1 MGRFALSALLLM
13 ASSMAAAAQTVT
25 VYSYRQPFLVEP
37 MLEMFTKETGIET
50 QVVFAQTGL
59 EERLKREGRLS
70 PADVVLTTDI
80 SRLATLVDM
89 GLTQPVDSKVLSENL
104 PSQYRDPDNQWFAL
118 TLRVRNIYSAKDR
131 VGAASDITYEDLA
144 TAPFKG
150 KICMRSGKNAYNIAL
165 VASMIA
171 HHGEAET
178 KAWLEGVKANLAR
191 KPQGNDRAQV
201 RAVAEGACDYAIGN
215 SYYYGKM
222 LEDENQRGWAEAVV
236 INFPNQNDRGAHM
249 NVSGGVMAK
258 HAKNPEG
265 AKALLEFLSSEKAQG
280 LYAQLN
286 YEYPVN
292 PKVAPSELV
301 ASWGQYKAD
310 VLPVAQL
317 AEHHAA
323 AVKLLDEV
331 QFDL

>member
-1 MGRFALSALLLM
+1 MGRITLSALLLM
-13 ASSMAAAAQTVT
+13 VSSLASAAQTVT

-37 MLEMFTKETGIET
+37 MLEMFTKETGIQT

-80 SRLATLVDM
+80 SRLATLVEM
-89 GLTQPVDSKVLSENL
+89 GLTQPVQSDVLNENL
-104 PSQYRDPDNQWFAL
+104 PSQYRDPDNHWFAL
-118 TLRVRNIYSAKDR
+118 TLRVRNIYSSKER
-131 VGAASDITYEDLA
+131 VGAAEHISYEALA
-144 TAPFKG
+144 TEPFQG
-150 KICMRSGKNAYNIAL
+150 KICMRSGKNAYNVAL
-165 VASMIA
+165 IASMIA

-222 LEDENQRGWAEAVV
+222 LQDDNQRGWADAVV
-236 INFPNQNDRGAHM
+236 INFPNQDDRGAHM

-265 AKALLEFLSSEKAQG
+265 AKALLEFLSGEAAQG
-280 LYAQLN
+280 LYAELN
-286 YEYPVN
+286 MEYPVN

-301 ASWGQYKAD
+301 GSWGQFKAD
-310 VLPVAQL
+310 ALPVFKL

-323 AVKLLDEV
+323 AMKLLDEV
-331 QFDL
+331 KFDL

>member
-13 ASSMAAAAQTVT
+13 ASSVASAAQTVT

-89 GLTQPVDSKVLSENL
+89 GLTQPVQSDVLNENL
-104 PSQYRDPDNQWFAL
+104 PSQYRDPENHWFAL

-131 VGAASDITYEDLA
+131 VGAAEGISYEDLA

-201 RAVAEGACDYAIGN
+201 RAVAEGVCDYAIGN
-215 SYYYGKM
+215 SYYFGKM
-222 LEDENQRGWAEAVV
+222 LEDDNQRGWAEAVV

-265 AKALLEFLSSEKAQG
+265 GQRLLEFLSSEQAQG
-280 LYAQLN
+280 LYAELN

-310 VLPVAQL
+310 ALPVAKL
-317 AEHHAA
+317 AQYHST

-331 QFDL
+331 KFDL

>member
-1 MGRFALSALLLM
+1 MGRYAFSALLLM
-13 ASSMAAAAQTVT
+13 VSSLASAAQPVT

-37 MLEMFTKETGIET
+37 MLDMFTKETGIPT

-89 GLTQPVDSKVLSENL
+89 GLTQPVNSDVLNENL
-104 PSQYRDPDNQWFAL
+104 PSQYRDPNNQWFAL
-118 TLRVRNIYSAKDR
+118 TLRVRNIYSAKER
-131 VGAASDITYEDLA
+131 VGPAADIRYEDLA

-222 LEDENQRGWAEAVV
+222 LEDDNQRGWAEAVV

-249 NVSGGVMAK
+249 NVSGGAMAK

-265 AKALLEFLSSEKAQG
+265 AQRLLEFLSSEQAQG
-280 LYAQLN
+280 LYAELN

-310 VLPVAQL
+310 VLPVAKL

-331 QFDL
+331 KFDL